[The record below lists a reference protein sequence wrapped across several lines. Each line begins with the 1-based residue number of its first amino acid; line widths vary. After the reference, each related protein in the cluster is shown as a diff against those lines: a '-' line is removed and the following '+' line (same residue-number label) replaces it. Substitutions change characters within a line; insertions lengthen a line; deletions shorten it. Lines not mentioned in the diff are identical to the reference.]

1 MAAVGGAGESVL
13 AVALDDFENE
23 ISVSDFENRDVLVA
37 WSLNGRRM
45 RVRDKVPLW
54 IIYPKES
61 GANSQSR
68 EARVKMV
75 WQVRELRVK

>member
-23 ISVSDFENRDVLVA
+23 ISVSDLKNRDVLVA

-45 RVRDKVPLW
+45 RALARGPRSGRAS
-54 IIYPKES
+54 PK
-61 GANSQSR
+61 
-68 EARVKMV
+68 
-75 WQVRELRVK
+75 LP